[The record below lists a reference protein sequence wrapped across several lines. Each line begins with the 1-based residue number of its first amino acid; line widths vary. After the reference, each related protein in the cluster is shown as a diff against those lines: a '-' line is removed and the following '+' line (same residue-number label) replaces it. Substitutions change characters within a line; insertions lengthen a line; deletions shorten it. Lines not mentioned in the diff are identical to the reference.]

1 MMAAE
6 DERLS
11 GQALVALI
19 ESTPCDDASDIDL
32 QSDFLPLLKEVL
44 GKVPGIVLQGAEE
57 ADRELQQ
64 AEQASAAAAPSTA
77 APAVPA
83 SGNAAFH
90 TEAGGRAGSVSFS
103 RPGSA
108 GAEGEV
114 TSSSPTGVTA
124 APAIRVD
131 DATLAAVAK
140 TIMGR
145 LDIVDLVGRNTAME
159 AAERVR
165 DALMDPATAQRL
177 KAVRQYAERDDAPF
191 PPQPVEAEVSGPL
204 LGEVSWHL

>member
-1 MMAAE
+1 MAAE

-64 AEQASAAAAPSTA
+64 VEQASAAAAASIA
-77 APAVPA
+77 APAVSA
-83 SGNAAFH
+83 SGSAAFQ

-103 RPGSA
+103 RPSSA
-108 GAEGEV
+108 GAEGEA
-114 TSSSPTGVTA
+114 TSSSPVTA

-204 LGEVSWHL
+204 LGEVSWHLQT